1 MSIERLFLL
10 DPYNDK
16 HLSMIKLFEKEN
28 DLSSKISESIS
39 KIRSS
44 ISKDNYLIEKKESN
58 EINENIFLEK
68 ESKIIDCCFI
78 HGEKDI
84 KTCKISFYPIKSKI
98 LKRKLISYVSNY
110 AINTLGMEEV
120 FINAAKT
127 DKSMI
132 NYLNSL
138 GYENLGEENNKIIYL
153 TEKEEKKEEQRK
165 VV

>member
-1 MSIERLFLL
+1 MSIEKLFLL

-16 HLSMIKLFEKEN
+16 HLSMIRNFEKEN
-28 DLSSKISESIS
+28 DLSSRISEDIG

-44 ISKDNYLIEKKESN
+44 ISKDNYIKEKINSN

-68 ESKIIDCCFI
+68 ESKITDCCFI
-78 HGEKDI
+78 QGEKDI
-84 KTCKISFYPIKSKI
+84 KTCRISFYPLKNKI
-98 LKRKLISYVSNY
+98 IKRKLISYVSNY
-110 AINTLGMEEV
+110 AMNTLGMEEV